1 MDIGKKKVSFPMV
14 ANYNSVVRYFVE
26 CGLDAQFIMPP
37 KMTRRTLE
45 IGSRYSPD
53 YVCAPF
59 KSTLGSMIDALE
71 AGADTLVMTMGLCR
85 LGYYGELQE
94 QIIRD
99 LGYNFEMINLAE
111 YTTGKN
117 RDYLKALRRINP
129 KMSLAKFT
137 LAAAEGLK
145 MVEYI
150 DEIEAEY
157 YRNCGFELNKGD
169 YKKALDRFYL
179 AMNMAKSK
187 KDVEEGYREAKRE
200 FNRIPMDK
208 PEQPLR
214 VGIVGEYFTIMDP
227 FSNLDLEQ
235 KLADMGVEVH
245 RWMNITNRNLHYKGQ
260 KNLGV

>member
-99 LGYNFEMINLAE
+99 LGYNFQNIQRA
-111 YTTGKN
+111 
-117 RDYLKALRRINP
+117 RID
-129 KMSLAKFT
+129 
-137 LAAAEGLK
+137 
-145 MVEYI
+145 I
-150 DEIEAEY
+150 I
-157 YRNCGFELNKGD
+157 
-169 YKKALDRFYL
+169 
-179 AMNMAKSK
+179 
-187 KDVEEGYREAKRE
+187 
-200 FNRIPMDK
+200 
-208 PEQPLR
+208 
-214 VGIVGEYFTIMDP
+214 
-227 FSNLDLEQ
+227 
-235 KLADMGVEVH
+235 
-245 RWMNITNRNLHYKGQ
+245 
-260 KNLGV
+260 

>member
-99 LGYNFEMINLAE
+99 LFGI
-111 YTTGKN
+111 
-117 RDYLKALRRINP
+117 LKPN
-129 KMSLAKFT
+129 
-137 LAAAEGLK
+137 
-145 MVEYI
+145 
-150 DEIEAEY
+150 
-157 YRNCGFELNKGD
+157 
-169 YKKALDRFYL
+169 
-179 AMNMAKSK
+179 
-187 KDVEEGYREAKRE
+187 GYRQ
-200 FNRIPMDK
+200 FNTAYIEIPKKMA
-208 PEQPLR
+208 R
-214 VGIVGEYFTIMDP
+214 VSLQLPSLCY
-227 FSNLDLEQ
+227 
-235 KLADMGVEVH
+235 
-245 RWMNITNRNLHYKGQ
+245 
-260 KNLGV
+260 

>member
-14 ANYNSVVRYFVE
+14 ANYDSVVRYFVE

-99 LGYNFEMINLAE
+99 LFGI
-111 YTTGKN
+111 
-117 RDYLKALRRINP
+117 LKPN
-129 KMSLAKFT
+129 
-137 LAAAEGLK
+137 
-145 MVEYI
+145 
-150 DEIEAEY
+150 
-157 YRNCGFELNKGD
+157 
-169 YKKALDRFYL
+169 
-179 AMNMAKSK
+179 
-187 KDVEEGYREAKRE
+187 GYRQ
-200 FNRIPMDK
+200 FNTAYIEIPKKMA
-208 PEQPLR
+208 R
-214 VGIVGEYFTIMDP
+214 VSLQLPSLCY
-227 FSNLDLEQ
+227 
-235 KLADMGVEVH
+235 
-245 RWMNITNRNLHYKGQ
+245 
-260 KNLGV
+260 

>member
-99 LGYNFEMINLAE
+99 LGYNGQEQRLSEGAAPDQSE
-111 YTTGKN
+111 DESGKVYTG
-117 RDYLKALRRINP
+117 RCRGSEDGGI
-129 KMSLAKFT
+129 
-137 LAAAEGLK
+137 
-145 MVEYI
+145 
-150 DEIEAEY
+150 
-157 YRNCGFELNKGD
+157 YR
-169 YKKALDRFYL
+169 
-179 AMNMAKSK
+179 
-187 KDVEEGYREAKRE
+187 
-200 FNRIPMDK
+200 
-208 PEQPLR
+208 
-214 VGIVGEYFTIMDP
+214 
-227 FSNLDLEQ
+227 
-235 KLADMGVEVH
+235 
-245 RWMNITNRNLHYKGQ
+245 
-260 KNLGV
+260 